1 MVIFPCK
8 RLLEIMFMV
17 FMYVLR
23 LHDKISHPVP
33 APVLEIDANVDLV
46 EMLEQVT
53 LVENQI
59 LNRKKKRVHSSPVI
73 SPSKIVSSA

>member
-1 MVIFPCK
+1 MLV
-8 RLLEIMFMV
+8 LV
-17 FMYVLR
+17 FVLAAYILFEYIIR

-33 APVLEIDANVDLV
+33 APVLEIDANVDLA

-59 LNRKKKRVHSSPVI
+59 LNRKRKRVYSSTVI
-73 SPSKIVSSA
+73 SPSKLVSPA